1 MLLTA
6 QEVRDLTGM
15 QRPSAQARALKSMG
29 IECRRRP
36 DGSVVVLRAVV
47 EAVLGGGLITP
58 KVEPSMPEPRLR
70 LRNSTGPAV
79 RHWDEPELNLEVTDR
94 RRSRKPR

>member
-6 QEVRDLTGM
+6 EEVRELTGM
-15 QRPSAQARALKSMG
+15 QRPSAQARALQSMG

-47 EAVLGGGLITP
+47 EAVLGGGVIAP
-58 KVEPSMPEPRLR
+58 KIKPAVPEPQLI
-70 LRNSTGPAV
+70 LRNGTDDKTRP
-79 RHWDEPELNLEVTDR
+79 WDIAKGR
-94 RRSRKPR
+94 RKR

>member
-6 QEVRDLTGM
+6 QEVRELTGM
-15 QRPSAQARALKSMG
+15 QRPSAQARALQSMG

-47 EAVLGGGLITP
+47 EAILGGGMVQP
-58 KVEPSMPEPRLR
+58 KVEAEILEPRLR
-70 LRNSTGPAV
+70 LRNG
-79 RHWDEPELNLEVTDR
+79 
-94 RRSRKPR
+94 

>member
-6 QEVRDLTGM
+6 QEVRELTGM
-15 QRPSAQARALKSMG
+15 QRSSAQVRALKSMG

-58 KVEPSMPEPRLR
+58 KVEPAAPEPQLI
-70 LRNSTGPAV
+70 LRNDDGPKV
-79 RHWDEPELNLEVTDR
+79 RPWDIAKGR
-94 RRSRKPR
+94 KSR

>member
-15 QRPSAQARALKSMG
+15 QRPSAQVRALKSMG

-47 EAVLGGGLITP
+47 EAVVGGRQCYRGI
-58 KVEPSMPEPRLR
+58 
-70 LRNSTGPAV
+70 
-79 RHWDEPELNLEVTDR
+79 D
-94 RRSRKPR
+94 

>member
-6 QEVRDLTGM
+6 EEVRELTGM
-15 QRPSAQARALKSMG
+15 QRPSAQARALQSMG

-47 EAVLGGGLITP
+47 EAVLGGGIVAP
-58 KVEPSMPEPRLR
+58 KIEPAVPEPQLI
-70 LRNSTGPAV
+70 LRNSPRG
-79 RHWDEPELNLEVTDR
+79 
-94 RRSRKPR
+94 RK

>member
-6 QEVRDLTGM
+6 QEVRELTGM
-15 QRPSAQARALKSMG
+15 QRPSAQARALQSMG

-47 EAVLGGGLITP
+47 EAILGGGMVQP
-58 KVEPSMPEPRLR
+58 KVEVEIPEPRLR
-70 LRNSTGPAV
+70 LRNG
-79 RHWDEPELNLEVTDR
+79 
-94 RRSRKPR
+94 

>member
-6 QEVRDLTGM
+6 EEVHELTGM
-15 QRPSAQARALKSMG
+15 QRPSAQARALQSMG

-58 KVEPSMPEPRLR
+58 RVGPVMPEPQLI
-70 LRNSTGPAV
+70 LRNNNDPKV
-79 RHWDEPELNLEVTDR
+79 RPWDIVKG
-94 RRSRKPR
+94 RKKR

>member
-15 QRPSAQARALKSMG
+15 QRPSAQVRALKSMG

-47 EAVLGGGLITP
+47 EAVLGGKLIAP
-58 KVEPSMPEPRLR
+58 KVDAVIPEPQLI
-70 LRNSTGPAV
+70 LRNDDGPKATP
-79 RHWDEPELNLEVTDR
+79 WDIAKGR
-94 RRSRKPR
+94 KSR

>member
-15 QRPSAQARALKSMG
+15 QRPSAQVRALKSMG
-29 IECRRRP
+29 IECRQRP

-58 KVEPSMPEPRLR
+58 KVEPLIPEPQLI
-70 LRNSTGPAV
+70 LRNDDGPKV
-79 RHWDEPELNLEVTDR
+79 RPWDIAKGR
-94 RRSRKPR
+94 KSR

>member
-6 QEVRDLTGM
+6 LEVRELTGM
-15 QRPSAQARALKSMG
+15 QRPSAQVRALKSMG

-36 DGSVVVLRAVV
+36 DGSVVVLCAVV

-58 KVEPSMPEPRLR
+58 KVQPVVLEPQLR
-70 LRNSTGPAV
+70 LRNG
-79 RHWDEPELNLEVTDR
+79 REE
-94 RRSRKPR
+94 K

>member
-6 QEVRDLTGM
+6 QEVRELTGL
-15 QRPSAQARALKSMG
+15 QRPSAQVRALKSMG

-47 EAVLGGGLITP
+47 EMVLGGGHIAP
-58 KVEPSMPEPRLR
+58 KVEPVVPEPQLI
-70 LRNSTGPAV
+70 LRNDNGPKL
-79 RHWDEPELNLEVTDR
+79 RPWDTAKG
-94 RRSRKPR
+94 RK